1 LVPDR
6 NLLEQ
11 VFADLRALV
20 DEIEDEERDSPGL
33 GVIDASVTLGAPR
46 ALLSALV
53 EDGIFGQLEAIQ
65 FIAADNISID
75 EVMVATGMAQWRLAA
90 LLDEDLPCPAEAEL
104 YFSKWQGGVDLICRT
119 VAWCDGAARRVKE
132 NQDEVELLR
141 IWTLLEQ
148 RVFDQFRFTLAQR
161 VEWEDSYAIP
171 ESIIPYLYDRLTSLI
186 TEVFP
191 DQLGYLL
198 TFIEEQFSVQCG
210 LYSEGF
216 RAILAKVLDRIS
228 RLPVEP
234 VVEDQAFELL
244 RQWRDFV
251 QVNIKNRHEL
261 VPELLTLIPLFVR
274 LNASEEAH
282 HIYQVTLAVSMGPT
296 WYKEDQLGLITETL
310 GHIPADEPFEAGTLP
325 RVAALLEV
333 ASGEMT
339 FQRFVRY
346 NKRDLVGVLCY
357 RGGYHNAVRYFIRQ
371 TCGTAEQLLAEV
383 SEGEIDRLSHM
394 RGTRFPGGALDEQAA
409 IYSMLESVTPTAHW
423 PLCWALLE
431 IYQFGDRRHIEQSAE
446 AYGRLIERESR
457 ESDAQTAMVH
467 RLRLI
472 CESELEESQR
482 DQFLSS
488 LRNHLS
494 VDLLESIEEFIN
506 VPSVAIATED
516 LSAGDCGHETERD
529 GDERAEAHQAH
540 DGAAGDSFVM
550 PGLFG
555 TSDSTREAAEAL
567 SRAERHLARGNT
579 SAAQREAQTVLEH
592 FQSGGWSIWGNLSP
606 KAKRAEDILLHTS
619 KTTDDIVKIYSRLI
633 INERYVEK
641 WRCADHLIERIASI
655 ATPDERMAL
664 VGLVIEH
671 AEIMVGDTEA
681 KSSEY
686 RFLEERQAK
695 DASSSLIQLLLHTID
710 HPKWLRREK
719 AAEMVLWLL
728 ESHPQYVPIIGPA
741 AFTMGSSNLPDVI
754 CGVLDH
760 LSLSDAADLWERLG
774 PALDL
779 DDIQQNV
786 MHVRRRSVLLRIVE
800 RATRSGSTG
809 AAAVLENL
817 RAAFPQSIEDSD
829 ESIVTGAECPT
840 WALIAKYQ
848 WRELNRM
855 GLATPELIERASITM
870 QNACAPLSVDTFIEL
885 ERLLVEGFRE
895 DYEHP
900 LGRWMAKVRYVLQVA
915 LMPIATEELH
925 TRIEQIFRP
934 YNPASIERFR
944 IMGFSTPSSGWLT
957 TLSNQNGAI
966 QPISGDDVYLDFL
979 ERIWVEDRWML
990 FRLTAFFYNRNTA
1003 AIPPEH
1009 SATFLSTDQPKSEH
1023 AKRQDSC
1030 ATVAVAPAFFG
1041 SFTPALPSATLKQLT
1056 GTTGTDLTR
1065 GYWRIGR
1072 LSESRGA
1079 GPKNEGCF
1087 LSVKRANLRRL
1098 PDNVRLAWV
1107 YEVDGIKRG
1116 VVTYG

>member
-1 LVPDR
+1 
-6 NLLEQ
+6 
-11 VFADLRALV
+11 
-20 DEIEDEERDSPGL
+20 
-33 GVIDASVTLGAPR
+33 
-46 ALLSALV
+46 
-53 EDGIFGQLEAIQ
+53 
-65 FIAADNISID
+65 
-75 EVMVATGMAQWRLAA
+75 
-90 LLDEDLPCPAEAEL
+90 
-104 YFSKWQGGVDLICRT
+104 
-119 VAWCDGAARRVKE
+119 
-132 NQDEVELLR
+132 
-141 IWTLLEQ
+141 
-148 RVFDQFRFTLAQR
+148 
-161 VEWEDSYAIP
+161 
-171 ESIIPYLYDRLTSLI
+171 
-186 TEVFP
+186 
-191 DQLGYLL
+191 
-198 TFIEEQFSVQCG
+198 
-210 LYSEGF
+210 
-216 RAILAKVLDRIS
+216 
-228 RLPVEP
+228 
-234 VVEDQAFELL
+234 
-244 RQWRDFV
+244 
-251 QVNIKNRHEL
+251 
-261 VPELLTLIPLFVR
+261 
-274 LNASEEAH
+274 
-282 HIYQVTLAVSMGPT
+282 
-296 WYKEDQLGLITETL
+296 
-310 GHIPADEPFEAGTLP
+310 
-325 RVAALLEV
+325 
-333 ASGEMT
+333 
-339 FQRFVRY
+339 
-346 NKRDLVGVLCY
+346 
-357 RGGYHNAVRYFIRQ
+357 
-371 TCGTAEQLLAEV
+371 
-383 SEGEIDRLSHM
+383 
-394 RGTRFPGGALDEQAA
+394 
-409 IYSMLESVTPTAHW
+409 
-423 PLCWALLE
+423 LE

-446 AYGRLIERESR
+446 AYGRLIEREGR
-457 ESDAQTAMVH
+457 EIDAQAAMVH

-488 LRNHLS
+488 LRNHIS
-494 VDLLESIEEFIN
+494 GDLLELIEEFIN
-506 VPSVAIATED
+506 VPSEATATKD
-516 LSAGDCGHETERD
+516 LPGVDCGHETERGD
-529 GDERAEAHQAH
+529 DERAEAHQAR

-567 SRAERHLARGNT
+567 SQAERHLARGNT
-579 SAAQREAQTVLEH
+579 FAAQREAQAVLEH
-592 FQSGGWSIWGNLSP
+592 FQSGGWSVWGNLSP

-619 KTTDDIVKIYSRLI
+619 KSTDDIVKIYSRLV

-641 WRCADHLIERIASI
+641 WRCAEHLIERIANI

-671 AEIMVGDTEA
+671 AEIIVGDTEA
-681 KSSEY
+681 KSREY
-686 RFLEERQAK
+686 RFLEERQTQ

-728 ESHPQYVPIIGPA
+728 ESHPQYVPIVGPA

-760 LSLSDAADLWERLG
+760 LSLSDAVDLWERLG

-779 DDIQQNV
+779 DDIQENV
-786 MHVRRRSVLLRIVE
+786 MHVGRRSVLLRIVE

-817 RAAFPQSIEDSD
+817 HTAFPQSIEDSN
-829 ESIVTGAECPT
+829 ESIVKGVECPT
-840 WALIAKYQ
+840 WALIAKHE
-848 WRELNRM
+848 WRELDRM
-855 GLATPELIERASITM
+855 GLATPELIERASIAI

-885 ERLLVEGFRE
+885 ERLLAEGFRE
-895 DYEHP
+895 GYEHP
-900 LGRWMAKVRYVLQVA
+900 LGRWMAKVRYALQVA
-915 LMPIATEELH
+915 LMPIATEELY

-934 YNPASIERFR
+934 YNPARIERFR
-944 IMGFSTPSSGWLT
+944 IIEFSTPSSGWLT
-957 TLSNQNGAI
+957 TLRNQNGAI